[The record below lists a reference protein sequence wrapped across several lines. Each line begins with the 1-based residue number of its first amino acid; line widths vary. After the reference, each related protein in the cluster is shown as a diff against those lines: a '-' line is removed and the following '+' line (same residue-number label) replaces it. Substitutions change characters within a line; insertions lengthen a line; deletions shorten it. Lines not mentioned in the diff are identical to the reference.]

1 MEPAARGFSGAPLFL
16 LCYDEAIEGRGTRAL
31 RITQTTDFDPACRR
45 AGRRRDMPRISCGR
59 AFLEILKQEGVR
71 LIFGNPGTT
80 ELPLMDSL
88 GAEKDIRYFLCLH
101 EGVAISMAE
110 GYSVASGNLGVANVH
125 TTPGVGNAMG
135 MLYNAFKANAPL
147 LVTAGQHDQ
156 SFLLSEPILFSDIP
170 EIPKPFV
177 KWSYEVH
184 HARDLARAVHR
195 AAKIAT
201 SLPTAPVFI
210 SLPADMLQCEEE
222 IDLGAPTRVDP
233 RPRPSR
239 AAIAA
244 AAEMLAAAGRPVIIA
259 GDAVARGDAHA
270 ELARVAEL
278 IGAPVYEQTI
288 SGMCNFPSSH
298 PLSMGP
304 LPRDQKAT
312 RAALRDADLLFA
324 VAAELMPM
332 SLPSDIDPLPPGLPI
347 IQFHVDPWEIGK
359 NYSARIAALGEP
371 KETLPELEN
380 ALMERLTQARREEA
394 RVRLEEVRR
403 HKEQQRAALREK
415 AIAGMEAS
423 PIPPLALLEG
433 IAGRV
438 PENAVIVD
446 ETISSG
452 RGLRALFKFEDPK
465 SYFGIRGGGIGW
477 GLPASLGIK
486 LALENRPVLALI
498 GDGSAMYSYQAL
510 WTAARYGLA
519 VVVVICNNR
528 SYRILK
534 ERTRALGGFSAQTG
548 TYLGMDLI
556 EPAIDFV
563 GLAKSLGVPG
573 ERCDKMQQVKEALG
587 RALDHKGPV
596 LIDAALD
603 GSF

>member
-1 MEPAARGFSGAPLFL
+1 MTIDFEPVN
-16 LCYDEAIEGRGTRAL
+16 
-31 RITQTTDFDPACRR
+31 RR

-71 LIFGNPGTT
+71 HIFGNPGTT

-88 GAEKDIRYFLCLH
+88 GGEKEIRYFLCLH

-125 TTPGVGNAMG
+125 TTPGVGNSMG

-156 SFLLSEPILFSDIP
+156 SFLLSEPILFSEIP

-184 HARDLARAVHR
+184 HTRDLARAVHR

-201 SLPTAPVFI
+201 SLPTAPVFL
-210 SLPADMLQCEEE
+210 SLPADMLRCEEE

-244 AAEMLAAAGRPVIIA
+244 AADMLAAAGHPVIIA

-304 LPRDQKAT
+304 LPRDQKT
-312 RAALRDADLLFA
+312 VRTALHSADLLLA
-324 VAAELMPM
+324 IGAELMPM
-332 SLPSDIDPLPPGLPI
+332 SLPSEIEPLPPGLPI
-347 IQFHVDPWEIGK
+347 IQFHLDPYELAK
-359 NYSARIAALGEP
+359 NYPARVAALADP
-371 KETLPELEN
+371 KETLPELEK
-380 ALMERLTQARREEA
+380 AVEERLTADYRREALLRIEG
-394 RVRLEEVRR
+394 VRR
-403 HKEQQRAALREK
+403 KKEEERKALKEK
-415 AIAGMEAS
+415 AQALMRRTPIA
-423 PIPPLALLEG
+423 PLALLEG
-433 IAGRV
+433 IFSRLPAD
-438 PENAVIVD
+438 AVVVD

-452 RGLRALFKFEDPK
+452 RGLRALFKGEDPK

-477 GLPASLGIK
+477 GLPASLGVK

-573 ERCDKMQQVKEALG
+573 ERCDKMEQVEEALA

-596 LIDAALD
+596 LIDVALD